1 MAQALACLL
10 GVRQGV
16 TAVIGSGGKTTLLH
30 TLAAELA
37 PQGRVVLTTSTHIR
51 PSAQFQ
57 TLLDPS
63 EAALCAALA
72 AGAPVCI
79 GSPAKEG
86 KLTCPQLSFS
96 RLAEL
101 ADFVLVEA
109 DGSRGLP
116 LKAHLAHEPVIPP
129 EARRTVCVVGASGL
143 GRPIAQAVHRSE
155 VFCAITG
162 AKAAD
167 PAAPALVALAM
178 EREALADIYYVNQCD
193 LPGVLSAA
201 RELAAHLARPVVLG
215 SLLGD
220 VPEKAAKRD

>member
-79 GSPAKEG
+79 GSLAKEG
-86 KLTCPQLSFS
+86 K
-96 RLAEL
+96 L

-116 LKAHLAHEPVIPP
+116 LKAHLPHEPVIPP

-155 VFCAITG
+155 VFCALTG

-167 PAAPALVALAM
+167 PAAPALVALAL